1 MTTDRHEQARAHAE
15 ARTQTWTDPHSEY
28 ADGYVSG
35 HMAGVEWA
43 DANPKPR
50 TITRKELNT
59 AMLRAPRGSGAAG
72 VLAQLGI
79 EVRGSDDRVH
89 AGGS

>member
-1 MTTDRHEQARAHAE
+1 MSDRTEQAGAHAE

-43 DANPKPR
+43 DANHPAVEALGEAIR
-50 TITRKELNT
+50 VRRRID
-59 AMLRAPRGSGAAG
+59 AIRAEQSRRAT
-72 VLAQLGI
+72 
-79 EVRGSDDRVH
+79 ERV
-89 AGGS
+89 A

>member
-1 MTTDRHEQARAHAE
+1 MSDRLAQARAEAE
-15 ARTQTWTDPHSEY
+15 RRYPGGRRRFTEANLQAAFRQGWL
-28 ADGYVSG
+28 A
-35 HMAGVEWA
+35 A

-59 AMLRAPRGSGAAG
+59 AMLRAPRGSGGAG

-79 EVRGSDDRVH
+79 EVEDSDE
-89 AGGS
+89 

>member
-1 MTTDRHEQARAHAE
+1 MTDRREQARAEAE
-15 ARTQTWTDPHSEY
+15 RLSETGDLDP
-28 ADGYVSG
+28 ADGHDGVFL
-35 HMAGVEWA
+35 MGVEWA

-79 EVRGSDDRVH
+79 EVEGSDE
-89 AGGS
+89 